1 MKKRV
6 LALVLSTAMV
16 ASVLTACGGKD
27 NSSNNNTNSNTN
39 TSNNTT
45 GSSTGESNNGGGDS
59 NQTMDYGSGTI
70 KVWVPELSVETTQ
83 TLVDSFFAEHT
94 EMNGYTV
101 TIEPMGEGEAAG
113 NMITDI
119 EAGADVFAFAQDQ
132 LARLV
137 AAGAVTTINGDYA
150 TFVSTS
156 NDEGAVNA
164 SKVGEEYYAFPIT
177 SDNGYFLMYDKSV
190 ISDPSTLEGIIA
202 DCEAANKNFYFDTGS
217 WYQPAFFFGA
227 GCTLTFDTDT
237 EGNFTGINIDYAS
250 ENGVRALKAITQ
262 MVSSKIYQDGS
273 DVGKAVNWA
282 AIVTGTWNST
292 AAKEVLGENYAC
304 AKLPTA
310 TVDGVTFQLGGF
322 GGYKLMGVKPQA
334 EMGKL
339 VVCMELAKYLSDTD
353 AQLVRYN
360 ALGWGPSNLAAKQ
373 DSAVQADEALSALDE
388 QLQYTIPQGQYPGDY
403 WSQADALGE
412 TAVAGN
418 FKDYTDEQFMAELQ
432 AFSDKMNEL
441 VK

>member
-27 NSSNNNTNSNTN
+27 NSSNNANNNT

-45 GSSTGESNNGGGDS
+45 GSSTGESNNGGGDNS
-59 NQTMDYGSGTI
+59 QPMDYGSGTI
-70 KVWVPELSVETTQ
+70 KIWVPDLSVETTQ

-94 EMNGYTV
+94 DMNGYTV

-119 EAGADVFAFAQDQ
+119 EAGADIFAFAQDQ

-150 TFVSTS
+150 TFVSTA

-164 SKVGEEYYAFPIT
+164 AKVGDEYYAFPIT

-262 MVSSKIYQDGS
+262 MASSKIYQDGS

-353 AQLVRYN
+353 SQLARYN
-360 ALGWGPSNLAAKQ
+360 ALGWGPSNLTAKQ
-373 DSAVQADEALSALDE
+373 DSAVQADEALQALDE

-412 TAVAGN
+412 TAVGGN
-418 FKDYTDEQFMAELQ
+418 FKNYTDEQFMAELQ
-432 AFSDKMNEL
+432 AFTDKMNEL